1 MPSEHSS
8 SNVPWRS
15 AVMALS
21 NCDLFVTNVEIK
33 EVVFYIVSLIKP
45 LTVYI
50 SHVGTTLLELL
61 DL

>member
-1 MPSEHSS
+1 
-8 SNVPWRS
+8 
-15 AVMALS
+15 MALS